1 MHDSKVSSFCPKP
14 TRRETITNRI
24 FLLLVNI
31 PDLSQFL
38 MPRMQ
43 LHNVQSGMQLQQQF
57 SAKTIKFIV
66 MLDISIDCNA
76 CSHVR
81 NSQIC
86 FHSAQ
91 HDNMMVVGKVLLPLP
106 PQILQAWQLVL
117 HNDSCQNK
125 NCRNTLSSP
134 VGARGIG
141 LKIYR
146 EWVSGK
152 KMQTYTIVKLNWCKR
167 DWIENLPRM
176 SEWQENANI
185 HNCQVEYQQE
195 GLDWKPTK
203 NGKAKPANNNQRDS
217 LSLSL
222 STWIIISI

>member
-1 MHDSKVSSFCPKP
+1 MKCMTLRYQAFVTSPQEGK
-14 TRRETITNRI
+14 TITSRI

-57 SAKTIKFIV
+57 SAKTMKFIV
-66 MLDISIDCNA
+66 MLDISIDCNV

-91 HDNMMVVGKVLLPLP
+91 HDNMMVVGKALLPLP
-106 PQILQAWQLVL
+106 PQILQAWQLAL

-125 NCRNTLSSP
+125 NCRNTLSS
-134 VGARGIG
+134 
-141 LKIYR
+141 
-146 EWVSGK
+146 
-152 KMQTYTIVKLNWCKR
+152 
-167 DWIENLPRM
+167 
-176 SEWQENANI
+176 
-185 HNCQVEYQQE
+185 
-195 GLDWKPTK
+195 
-203 NGKAKPANNNQRDS
+203 
-217 LSLSL
+217 
-222 STWIIISI
+222 

>member
-1 MHDSKVSSFCPKP
+1 MTLRYQAFVPSPQEGK
-14 TRRETITNRI
+14 TTTNCI

-66 MLDISIDCNA
+66 MLDISIDCN
-76 CSHVR
+76 
-81 NSQIC
+81 SQIC

-125 NCRNTLSSP
+125 NCRNTLSSR

-146 EWVSGK
+146 E
-152 KMQTYTIVKLNWCKR
+152 
-167 DWIENLPRM
+167 
-176 SEWQENANI
+176 
-185 HNCQVEYQQE
+185 
-195 GLDWKPTK
+195 
-203 NGKAKPANNNQRDS
+203 
-217 LSLSL
+217 
-222 STWIIISI
+222 

>member
-1 MHDSKVSSFCPKP
+1 MAPHSQERKVEGLSNLQDEMQSLYTYSTWNAWLQGIKLFGTSPQEGK
-14 TRRETITNRI
+14 TITNRI

-66 MLDISIDCNA
+66 MLDISIDFNV

-86 FHSAQ
+86 FQSAQ

-106 PQILQAWQLVL
+106 PQILQAWQLAL

-125 NCRNTLSSP
+125 KLEKHIVTLS
-134 VGARGIG
+134 
-141 LKIYR
+141 
-146 EWVSGK
+146 
-152 KMQTYTIVKLNWCKR
+152 WCKR
-167 DWIENLPRM
+167 NWIENLPRV

-185 HNCQVEYQQE
+185 HNCQVELVEE

-217 LSLSL
+217 LSLSQL
-222 STWIIISI
+222 G